1 MLCITNNEVGIKEEV
16 EIESNGNE
24 IMELKTMELGDDE
37 EISFRSL
44 HGCRRME
51 LVLTEVTIKA
61 DFIATNLGQLDVILG
76 ILWLCWT
83 GFMGDTLV
91 IEIAPIYD
99 GK

>member
-1 MLCITNNEVGIKEEV
+1 MVEGTKFGVIIGNGIA
-16 EIESNGNE
+16 
-24 IMELKTMELGDDE
+24 
-37 EISFRSL
+37 ISRQ
-44 HGCRRME
+44 GICRRME
-51 LVLTEVTIKA
+51 LVLTEVTIKT
-61 DFIATNLGQLDVILG
+61 DFIATNLGQLDIILG

>member
-44 HGCRRME
+44 HGFFKK
-51 LVLTEVTIKA
+51 VTIKLKGK
-61 DFIATNLGQLDVILG
+61 TKWRKVVILIDSG
-76 ILWLCWT
+76 ATYNC
-83 GFMGDTLV
+83 V
-91 IEIAPIYD
+91 H
-99 GK
+99 